1 MALQKARSF
10 SLSACGEA
18 ADRLKLHVSCWS
30 EPGTNGSKLQLRAQA
45 SRPAFSPAG
54 TATEKRATW
63 SAGKPVI
70 NANSVFKEPHL
81 THREVQVLRL
91 IAAGHHNRW
100 IARAIHR
107 SIKTVEKHRQNLN
120 RKLDV
125 HDTAGLTRYAL
136 WAGISPRKPYFSRP
150 HPVHLTPRE
159 TDVLRLLAQGL
170 PNKGIADAL
179 HRSINTVENHRER
192 MMSKLGLHE
201 IASLTRYAVSIGLVA
216 AALRPA

>member
-1 MALQKARSF
+1 MVSGRATSFPAPNGCEVAR
-10 SLSACGEA
+10 
-18 ADRLKLHVSCWS
+18 LHVSCWS
-30 EPGTNGSKLQLRAQA
+30 ELDLKGSNLRLRAEA
-45 SRPAFSPAG
+45 SRPAA
-54 TATEKRATW
+54 
-63 SAGKPVI
+63 SAKGRTGNEEVGKPGRTPAT
-70 NANSVFKEPHL
+70 NGYPALKPPHL
-81 THREVQVLRL
+81 TPREVQVLRL

-120 RKLDV
+120 NKLHI

-136 WAGISPRKPYFSRP
+136 SAGISRGQSILHHDRRT
-150 HPVHLTPRE
+150 VHLTPRE
-159 TDVLRLLAQGL
+159 TQVLRLLAQGV

-201 IASLTRYAVSIGLVA
+201 IASLTRYAVSVGLVA
-216 AALRPA
+216 AVKYF

>member
-1 MALQKARSF
+1 MAEQMARSGP
-10 SLSACGEA
+10 LPARDEMTAG
-18 ADRLKLHVSCWS
+18 LKLQVSCWS
-30 EPGTNGSKLQLRAQA
+30 EPGPNGSTLQLRAQA
-45 SRPAFSPAG
+45 SRPALSTAG
-54 TATEKRATW
+54 TGDTPLKSTMDNPLQN
-63 SAGKPVI
+63 GKPI
-70 NANSVFKEPHL
+70 LGIPHL
-81 THREVQVLRL
+81 TQRELQVLRL

-120 RKLDV
+120 KKLRI

-136 WAGISPRKPYFSRP
+136 WAGISRP
-150 HPVHLTPRE
+150 KLYLNRSHLVHLTPRE
-159 TDVLRLLAQGL
+159 TQVLQLLAQGM
-170 PNKGIADAL
+170 PNKGIAEAL

-216 AALRPA
+216 ATLRAS

>member
-1 MALQKARSF
+1 MAEQNGTLNP
-10 SLSACGEA
+10 LSTGGETSA
-18 ADRLKLHVSCWS
+18 RLKLHVSCWS
-30 EPGTNGSKLQLRAQA
+30 ESGPNGSTLQLRAQA
-45 SRPAFSPAG
+45 SHPAVSAAG
-54 TATEKRATW
+54 SGEEEPTLWTVGHRAP
-63 SAGKPVI
+63 PVPR
-70 NANSVFKEPHL
+70 VPHL
-81 THREVQVLRL
+81 TQRELQVLRL

-120 RKLDV
+120 KKLRI

-136 WAGISPRKPYFSRP
+136 WAGISRP
-150 HPVHLTPRE
+150 KLYLNRSHLVHLTPRE
-159 TDVLRLLAQGL
+159 TQVLQLLAQGM
-170 PNKGIADAL
+170 PNKGIAEAL

-216 AALRPA
+216 AALRPS